1 MTATS
6 TWKFPQKSTTNDYIS
21 QDAGFAKGLMVVL
34 TVIPVAIMVA
44 FGIGIWIKRRNS

>member
-6 TWKFPQKSTTNDYIS
+6 TWKFHSPPRTTTFL

-34 TVIPVAIMVA
+34 TVIPVAIMA
-44 FGIGIWIKRRNS
+44 AGIGI